1 MDVKAIYTS
10 CACNRNPQALDWG
23 YNNIICYAA
32 CNAVVL
38 YDPQANGGTGAVTST
53 HVNHKQKINCVRWIR
68 KRNNDPET
76 AFLSSSDDKT
86 VTLWCK
92 KNSEFAP
99 VAVLGG
105 HTGTVATTDAFHLSV
120 TDESSFLVASG
131 SSDAT
136 IRLWDICIGSDPT
149 CSQVIEL
156 KRNSALD
163 VRLTLLPGT
172 NIPMMAWGGTDALVH
187 CYYRNSEGL
196 FVECHTL
203 HGHDDW
209 VRGLDF
215 KTCDDGSMYLAS
227 CSQDNLLR
235 VWRIS
240 QRKSQEEDEDDE
252 VDESSDEDVEGLS
265 DEDVEEGGVLPD
277 DEVRV
282 QETSFTL
289 EDIVVYS
296 HQTRYIQVL
305 CCGPRLTF
313 YVTLETI
320 LSGHEDW
327 AFSARWHP
335 KPSKDEWGKGCHNL
349 LSASMDATLIVW
361 EPDQASGLWIEKVR
375 LGGVGGNAMGFYG
388 AAYSPDGT
396 SILAHGFQGA
406 LHLWRLCE
414 KDGSS
419 SAWEPAVTPGGH
431 FDSVVDLSWDPRGEY
446 LLSCSK
452 DKTTRLHAPWVAPAG
467 MSWKEIAR
475 PQVHGYDM
483 SCISSIGQLRFVSGA
498 DEKVLRAFE
507 GTRNFVD
514 NFKRISHVDI
524 LHHSDVKELA
534 EGASVPSLGL
544 SNKAVY
550 ETDLHDGAGD
560 EQKHPKD
567 QYPEFYF
574 TPVALTEP
582 PAEEDLIQNTLW
594 SEVRKLYGHGY
605 ELFAVA
611 GSHNGKLVASAC
623 KASTQQ
629 HAAIIL
635 WDTETWKE
643 LGRLAFHNLTIT
655 QMAFSPDDRYLL
667 SVSRDRSWCMHEID
681 PTGPT
686 FRKVAHADK
695 NTAIHQRIIWSC
707 SWSHDCNYFAT
718 ASRDKKVV
726 VWGKRPESHTLDDCL
741 GPFES
746 KAQLNVEDSA
756 TAVAFAPGLPADKR
770 YLMAVGLENGT
781 VLLYRWSEGHDW
793 TLSSRLTSALAH
805 HLTVRRLEF
814 SPRTNG
820 ESTFQ
825 MASCGDDHF
834 VRVYEISTTS

>member
-1 MDVKAIYTS
+1 MSIQIKTGRDRIEPEET
-10 CACNRNPQALDWG
+10 
-23 YNNIICYAA
+23 
-32 CNAVVL
+32 
-38 YDPQANGGTGAVTST
+38 ANGGTGAVTST

-76 AFLSSSDDKT
+76 AFVSSSDDKT

-105 HTGTVATTDAFHLSV
+105 HTGTVATTDALYPSD
-120 TDESSFLVASG
+120 TDESSILVASG

-136 IRLWDICIGSDPT
+136 IRLWDICT
-149 CSQVIEL
+149 V
-156 KRNSALD
+156 
-163 VRLTLLPGT
+163 
-172 NIPMMAWGGTDALVH
+172 PMMAWGGTDALVH

-196 FVECHTL
+196 FVGCHTL

-209 VRGLDF
+209 VRGLNF
-215 KTCDDGSMYLAS
+215 KTCD
-227 CSQDNLLR
+227 
-235 VWRIS
+235 
-240 QRKSQEEDEDDE
+240 
-252 VDESSDEDVEGLS
+252 
-265 DEDVEEGGVLPD
+265 EGG
-277 DEVRV
+277 
-282 QETSFTL
+282 
-289 EDIVVYS
+289 
-296 HQTRYIQVL
+296 
-305 CCGPRLTF
+305 
-313 YVTLETI
+313 
-320 LSGHEDW
+320 
-327 AFSARWHP
+327 
-335 KPSKDEWGKGCHNL
+335 KDCHNL
-349 LSASMDATLIVW
+349 LSASMDASLIVW

-375 LGGVGGNAMGFYG
+375 LGGVGGNALGFYG

-406 LHLWRLCE
+406 LHLWRLCN

-419 SAWEPAVTPGGH
+419 SVWEPAVTPGGH

-483 SCISSIGQLRFVSGA
+483 SCITSIGQLRFVSGA

-550 ETDLHDGAGD
+550 ETDLHDSAGD

-635 WDTETWKE
+635 WDTGTWKE
-643 LGRLAFHNLTIT
+643 LGRLTFHNLTIT
-655 QMAFSPDDRYLL
+655 QMTFSPDDRYLL

-681 PTGPT
+681 PTGPA

-726 VWGKRPESHTLDDCL
+726 LWGKRPESHTSDDCL

-756 TAVAFAPGLPADKR
+756 TAVAFAPGLLADER
-770 YLMAVGLENGT
+770 YLVAVGLENGT

-793 TLSSRLTSALAH
+793 TPSSRLTSA
-805 HLTVRRLEF
+805 
-814 SPRTNG
+814 G
-820 ESTFQ
+820 FQ
-825 MASCGDDHF
+825 ELLVACKSLQELLRVLVASRQAC
-834 VRVYEISTTS
+834 

>member
-1 MDVKAIYTS
+1 MASDTELCKKGRGSAEEYE
-10 CACNRNPQALDWG
+10 
-23 YNNIICYAA
+23 
-32 CNAVVL
+32 AVVDNQKVIVVKW
-38 YDPQANGGTGAVTST
+38 YDN
-53 HVNHKQKINCVRWIR
+53 R
-68 KRNNDPET
+68 
-76 AFLSSSDDKT
+76 
-86 VTLWCK
+86 
-92 KNSEFAP
+92 
-99 VAVLGG
+99 
-105 HTGTVATTDAFHLSV
+105 SV
-120 TDESSFLVASG
+120 TRAS
-131 SSDAT
+131 
-136 IRLWDICIGSDPT
+136 
-149 CSQVIEL
+149 
-156 KRNSALD
+156 
-163 VRLTLLPGT
+163 TLAV
-172 NIPMMAWGGTDALVH
+172 PMMAWGGTDALVH

-277 DEVRV
+277 DE
-282 QETSFTL
+282 
-289 EDIVVYS
+289 
-296 HQTRYIQVL
+296 
-305 CCGPRLTF
+305 
-313 YVTLETI
+313 
-320 LSGHEDW
+320 
-327 AFSARWHP
+327 
-335 KPSKDEWGKGCHNL
+335 
-349 LSASMDATLIVW
+349 
-361 EPDQASGLWIEKVR
+361 
-375 LGGVGGNAMGFYG
+375 
-388 AAYSPDGT
+388 
-396 SILAHGFQGA
+396 
-406 LHLWRLCE
+406 
-414 KDGSS
+414 
-419 SAWEPAVTPGGH
+419 
-431 FDSVVDLSWDPRGEY
+431 
-446 LLSCSK
+446 
-452 DKTTRLHAPWVAPAG
+452 
-467 MSWKEIAR
+467 
-475 PQVHGYDM
+475 
-483 SCISSIGQLRFVSGA
+483 
-498 DEKVLRAFE
+498 
-507 GTRNFVD
+507 
-514 NFKRISHVDI
+514 
-524 LHHSDVKELA
+524 ELA

-623 KASTQQ
+623 KASTRQ

-667 SVSRDRSWCMHEID
+667 SVSRDRSW
-681 PTGPT
+681 
-686 FRKVAHADK
+686 KVAHADK

-726 VWGKRPESHTLDDCL
+726 MWGKRPESHTSDNCL

-756 TAVAFAPGLPADKR
+756 TAVAFASGLPADER
-770 YLMAVGLENGT
+770 YLVAVGLENGT

-793 TLSSRLTSALAH
+793 TPSSRLTSTLAH